1 MAEEY
6 SDHINN
12 EIVNIYFKDGIIFA
26 SYQPKLAI
34 DLETAKKTSMYR
46 KQISDKRGPIPVLAD
61 IRNLGKVTD
70 EAREWLATDEANE
83 LIPAMAILTNNPI
96 QNLLAN
102 FYLMLSKP
110 PMPTKLFTD
119 KEKALRWLKLYLQQN

>member
-1 MAEEY
+1 MPEEFE
-6 SDHINN
+6 DHINN
-12 EIVNIYFKDGIIFA
+12 EIVNIYFKDRVIYA

-34 DLETAKKTSMYR
+34 DLEIAKKTSMYR
-46 KQISDKRGPIPVLAD
+46 KQISQKRGDMPVLAD
-61 IRNLGKVTD
+61 IRNLGKVSD

-96 QNLLAN
+96 QKLLAN

-110 PMPTKLFTD
+110 SMPTRLFTD
-119 KEKALRWLKLYLQQN
+119 KDKALRWLKLYLQQN